1 MAYWNGTHWGSAE
14 SEPISSRPGRLRH
27 VVEAVL
33 EGALVSVLVVAL
45 VAGTAFAGKG
55 GGSLTASISLGGVAR
70 STTVSGDVTVSVTR
84 SIADNDP
91 VMWVTTKCYDASG
104 ARVSWLDLPVAW
116 GAASSLTGSAGA
128 YPVSGSWCET
138 YATLRPWQS
147 RVLGDA
153 YLRFDVGG

>member
-1 MAYWNGTHWGSAE
+1 MAYWNGTNW
-14 SEPISSRPGRLRH
+14 EPAKLAPINSRSGRFRH
-27 VVEAVL
+27 AIEAVVE
-33 EGALVSVLVVAL
+33 GGLVSLLVVAL

-55 GGSLTASISLGGVAR
+55 GGSLTATISLGSGAR
-70 STTVSGDVTVSVTR
+70 TAAVSGDVSIAVTR
-84 SIADNDP
+84 SIPDNDP

-104 ARVSWLDLPVAW
+104 NRVSWLDLPVVW

-128 YPVSGSWCET
+128 YPVGGSWCET